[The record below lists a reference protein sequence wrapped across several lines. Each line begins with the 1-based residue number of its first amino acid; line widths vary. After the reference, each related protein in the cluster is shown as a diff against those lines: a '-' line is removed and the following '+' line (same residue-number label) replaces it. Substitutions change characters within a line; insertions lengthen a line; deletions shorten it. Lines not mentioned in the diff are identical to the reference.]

1 MGEFIEL
8 IGQLKPKNNGTF
20 PIADVNDL
28 KGGYIQLESTT
39 ELNAYLDTGKVKQ
52 GMLAYVAET
61 NKIYQFQQGIWI
73 PWSGGSGGGDG
84 GASIIKIDNLSDLNN
99 PALKVV
105 GQIVY
110 VTEIKDLRY
119 FDGTE
124 WKSFTRIYIQPIPP
138 EDKGGIWIDTSDE
151 KVFDSLMELL

>member
-28 KGGYIQLESTT
+28 KGGYIQLQYTT

-61 NKIYQFQQGIWI
+61 NKIYQFQQGI
-73 PWSGGSGGGDG
+73 
-84 GASIIKIDNLSDLNN
+84 
-99 PALKVV
+99 
-105 GQIVY
+105 
-110 VTEIKDLRY
+110 
-119 FDGTE
+119 
-124 WKSFTRIYIQPIPP
+124 
-138 EDKGGIWIDTSDE
+138 
-151 KVFDSLMELL
+151 

>member
-1 MGEFIEL
+1 MEL

-61 NKIYQFQQGIWI
+61 NKIYQFQHFRSI
-73 PWSGGSGGGDG
+73 SGLK
-84 GASIIKIDNLSDLNN
+84 AVCFVNN
-99 PALKVV
+99 SKDWFD
-105 GQIVY
+105 QINN
-110 VTEIKDLRY
+110 
-119 FDGTE
+119 
-124 WKSFTRIYIQPIPP
+124 
-138 EDKGGIWIDTSDE
+138 
-151 KVFDSLMELL
+151 VFSRF